1 MASEDIRLEL
11 LIQTLPQ
18 NFDRQTVILGKSHS
32 LRVPWHPVSFI
43 YAGNKTRLTDIRTT
57 FFL

>member
-32 LRVPWHPVSFI
+32 LHVPWHPASFI
-43 YAGNKTRLTDIRTT
+43 YAGNKTRLTDI
-57 FFL
+57 